1 MNTKAYVILFS
12 LFLAACG
19 GGSTDGGVTV
29 EVAEVAEVQ
38 PTLGKWQ
45 DASDARFT
53 YKFKSNGELLEY
65 KNGNLYSGGFWKEV
79 NSTTVDMI
87 FVSEA
92 WGCKAK
98 SDDSVL
104 CTMYA
109 GGLGERSIGRLNRIN

>member
-19 GGSTDGGVTV
+19 GGGSDSGVTV
-29 EVAEVAEVQ
+29 EVAEVAETSSV
-38 PTLGKWQ
+38 LGSWQ

-65 KNGNLYSGGFWKEV
+65 KNGSLYSGGFWEEV
-79 NSTTVDMI
+79 NDTTADMI
-87 FVSEA
+87 FVSESHR
-92 WGCKAK
+92 CIME
-98 SDDSVL
+98 SDDSVF
-104 CTMYA
+104 CSMNA

>member
-109 GGLGERSIGRLNRIN
+109 GGIGERSIGRLNRIN

>member
-29 EVAEVAEVQ
+29 EVAEVAKVQ

-65 KNGNLYSGGFWKEV
+65 KNGRLYSGGFWKEF

-87 FVSEA
+87 FMDETFR
-92 WGCKAK
+92 CKAK

>member
-65 KNGNLYSGGFWKEV
+65 KNGSLYSGGFWKEV

-109 GGLGERSIGRLNRIN
+109 GGIGERSIGRLNRIN